1 MRTASI
7 FLIISLMAIG
17 LSSCNLKPNPKELE
31 TKIESPVI
39 IEKVGQTWLALQTSN
54 PLSLNNPGGKI
65 LSLVLSQEKDGTY
78 YYYWSIVNKSGR
90 MTKLGNTLNE
100 NRLPSGV
107 AYAVIDTLKSVAAAA
122 SEKAPLNEKNEAF
135 PNYFSRAANIAYL
148 NPGVPYKI
156 SQDFSYEF
164 LSQNF
169 WTKAKYQLRNSYA
182 IYYPENREISVFY
195 LSAEQGP
202 EKNLAFIIILLI
214 NLAIILWILLEDY
227 GIYSDNRL
235 GSAIFMFI
243 VIVFISFILLN
254 SFNLFWGN
262 ILEQSVTTKT
272 MTMFLVS
279 LLIGAGSLPATILRP
294 KKAII
299 LARDRHLSPNGIMA
313 VAQLTLGFCWLSLF
327 IIWDPLTILPLIG
340 STLLALLIWF
350 LLSSSFWKMSG
361 RITSRLKDKLKI
373 RQSLA

>member
-7 FLIISLMAIG
+7 FLTISLMALG
-17 LSSCNLKPNPKELE
+17 LSSCNLKPSPKELE

-90 MTKLGNTLNE
+90 MTKLSNTLNE

-135 PNYFSRAANIAYL
+135 PDYFARAANIAYL

-156 SQDFSYEF
+156 SQDFSYKF
-164 LSQNF
+164 LAQSF
-169 WTKAKYQLRNSYA
+169 WTKTKYQLRNSYA

-202 EKNLAFIIILLI
+202 EKNLAFILILLI
-214 NLAIILWILLEDY
+214 NLAIILWILLENY
-227 GIYSDNRL
+227 GMYSDNRL
-235 GSAIFMFI
+235 GSAVFIFI
-243 VIVFISFILLN
+243 ITVLISFILLN
-254 SFNLFWGN
+254 SFNLSWGM
-262 ILEQSVTTKT
+262 IIEQSVTVKT
-272 MTMFLVS
+272 TMMLAIS
-279 LLIGAGSLPATILRP
+279 LLVGAGALPATILRP
-294 KKAII
+294 KREI
-299 LARDRHLSPNGIMA
+299 LFSQDRQLSPNGIMA
-313 VAQLTLGFCWLSLF
+313 IAQLTLGFCWLSLF
-327 IIWDPLTILPLIG
+327 MVWDPLTSLPLIV
-340 STLLALLIWF
+340 STLLAILIWF